1 VTSKEEL
8 GRNARA
14 ARLAAGLTLEAVA
27 ARAGVSVRS
36 VTRVERAEHVPRP
49 ATIAAIAAV
58 LGTTP
63 EALGVEDENGAAA

>member
-1 VTSKEEL
+1 MTSQDQL
-8 GRNARA
+8 GRNVRA

-27 ARAGVSVRS
+27 AKAGISVRS

-49 ATIAAIAAV
+49 ETLAAIAKV

-63 EALGVEDENGAAA
+63 AELGAAAA

>member
-1 VTSKEEL
+1 M
-8 GRNARA
+8 GRNVRA
-14 ARLAAGLTLEAVA
+14 ARLAAGLTVEAVA

-63 EALGVEDENGAAA
+63 GALGFADEDGAAA